1 MGTLQ
6 PEHMQ
11 PWTRNQR
18 LYETLK
24 GMGLFVTP
32 VPFKDAP
39 DKINWIQVSA
49 QMPADDLADLLD
61 RLRPSDQEGLVPR
74 GIGSP
79 MQGAKVADVVAPSPA
94 DGENVVDFPPVV

>member
-1 MGTLQ
+1 MAFQ

-18 LYETLK
+18 LYEALK

-32 VPFKDAP
+32 IPFKDDP
-39 DKINWIQVSA
+39 EKLNWIQVSV
-49 QMPADDLADLLD
+49 QTPADDLADLTD
-61 RLRPSDQEGLVPR
+61 RMKPSDQEGLVPR

-79 MQGAKVADVVAPSPA
+79 MQGAQVADVVRPSPA
-94 DGENVVDFPPVV
+94 DGDNVVYFPPVL